1 MTIKIVTVGKV
12 KEKSYL
18 ERILEYIKWINN
30 DVRIELII
38 IKDNTEKVV
47 NAKLNRYFNSNNY
60 KVCVTE
66 EGKQFSSK
74 MFSEFIFKKAQNI
87 IFFIGGPDGHSP
99 IIRQKSNQLLS
110 LSKMTLPHEMAL
122 MILTEQI
129 FRAISIKKGS
139 KYHRE

>member
-1 MTIKIVTVGKV
+1 MTIKIVTVGRV

-18 ERILEYIKWINN
+18 KRILEYIKWINN

-38 IKDNTEKVV
+38 IKDNTEKVI
-47 NAKLNRYFNSNNY
+47 NAKLNRYFNSKNY

-99 IIRQKSNQLLS
+99 IIRQKSHQLFS

-122 MILTEQI
+122 MVLTEQL
-129 FRAISIKKGS
+129 FRAVEIKKGS